1 MPSYFSCVKSLS
13 LIFFNDLFV
22 IKNGH
27 GLADGPKH
35 LDVAETHLS
44 VASVTPEM
52 LSFICQSTCS
62 ISNCESEKKTMFYA
76 KNCKRFFMFKKF
88 N

>member
-35 LDVAETHLS
+35 LDVAETHFS

-62 ISNCESEKKTMFYA
+62 ISNCESEKNNVLCQKLQKIFHV
-76 KNCKRFFMFKKF
+76 
-88 N
+88 